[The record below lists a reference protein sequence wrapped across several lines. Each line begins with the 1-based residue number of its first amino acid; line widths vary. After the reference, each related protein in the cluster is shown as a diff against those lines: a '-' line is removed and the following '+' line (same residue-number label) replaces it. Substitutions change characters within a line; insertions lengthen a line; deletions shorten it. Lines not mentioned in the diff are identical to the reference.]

1 MNPTAG
7 VGLGRSGLTV
17 TRLGLGC
24 APIGGLYERVS
35 DTDARAVV
43 DRAWERGVRL
53 FDTAPLYGSGL
64 SERRVGLALQGR
76 RRDELVLSTKVGRLL
91 RAGGKAD
98 VQFEGAPTLEPIF
111 DFSYDGVLRSLDES
125 LERLG
130 LDRVDLVHIHDP
142 DDHFEEARVG
152 AYPALERLRDEG
164 VVRAIG
170 VGMNQSEL
178 LARFARET
186 DVDCLLVAGRYTLLD
201 TRALAE
207 LLPLCLER
215 GIAVIAGGV
224 FNSGVLAGGVR
235 YDYTPAPPEVL
246 ARVRRLAD
254 VCGRWDVPLS
264 AAAVQFPLGHPA
276 IVCVLVG
283 CRSAAELDEDVA
295 LFELDLPAGLWEEL
309 RAEDLL
315 PAEAPVPALG

>member
-1 MNPTAG
+1 MDPTAG

-17 TRLGLGC
+17 TQLGLGC
-24 APIGGLYERVS
+24 APIGGLYEPVS
-35 DTDARAVV
+35 DSGARAVV
-43 DRAWERGVRL
+43 NRAWERGVRL

-91 RAGGKAD
+91 RAGGNAHP
-98 VQFEGAPTLEPIF
+98 QFKDAPALEPIF

-170 VGMNQSEL
+170 VG
-178 LARFARET
+178 
-186 DVDCLLVAGRYTLLD
+186 
-201 TRALAE
+201 
-207 LLPLCLER
+207 
-215 GIAVIAGGV
+215 
-224 FNSGVLAGGVR
+224 
-235 YDYTPAPPEVL
+235 
-246 ARVRRLAD
+246 
-254 VCGRWDVPLS
+254 
-264 AAAVQFPLGHPA
+264 
-276 IVCVLVG
+276 
-283 CRSAAELDEDVA
+283 
-295 LFELDLPAGLWEEL
+295 
-309 RAEDLL
+309 
-315 PAEAPVPALG
+315 